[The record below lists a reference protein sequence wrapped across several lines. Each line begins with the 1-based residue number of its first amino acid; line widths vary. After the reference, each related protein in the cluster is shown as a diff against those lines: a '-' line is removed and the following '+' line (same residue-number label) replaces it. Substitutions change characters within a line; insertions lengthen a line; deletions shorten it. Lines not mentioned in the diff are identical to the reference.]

1 MSVIQSHHRVQSYAF
16 VGIQFVCLG
25 LIFITGPWFAKTPVL
40 FLMEMFG
47 GFLGVWAL
55 LTMKLRH
62 LSALPE
68 VKSNS
73 PLQTGGPYRWIRHPM
88 YTALLVLT
96 LALVIE
102 EFSPVRGVVWCV
114 LVVDLYVKLQ
124 YEEVLLMKAFPD
136 YRDYQTRSH
145 KLIPWIV

>member
-1 MSVIQSHHRVQSYAF
+1 MSQFSHRVLSYAF

-25 LIFITGPWFAKTPVL
+25 LIVFTGPWLAKTPVL
-40 FLMEMFG
+40 FLMEMCG

-68 VKSNS
+68 VKPKS
-73 PLQTGGPYRWIRHPM
+73 PLQTEGPYRWIRHPM
-88 YTALLVLT
+88 YTALLLLT

-102 EFSPVRGVVWCV
+102 EFSPLRGVVWCV
-114 LVVDLYVKLQ
+114 LVVDLYLKLQ
-124 YEEVLLMKAFPD
+124 YEEGLLLKAFPD
-136 YRDYQTRSH
+136 YRDYQTRTH